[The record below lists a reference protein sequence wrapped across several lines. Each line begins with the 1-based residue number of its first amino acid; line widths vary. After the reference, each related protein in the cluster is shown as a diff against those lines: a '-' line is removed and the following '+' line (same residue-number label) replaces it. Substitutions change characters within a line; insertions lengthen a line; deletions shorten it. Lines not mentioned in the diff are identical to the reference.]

1 MRYYCPRCWQDFPE
15 DVPRCPDCGLEIHQF
30 LSEKDYVEK
39 LILGLDHPQQDT
51 PIRAASILGG
61 IGDVRAVQPLIALI
75 KRTKDVYIATAAVR
89 ALGQIGTPEAYDF
102 LQTLRHHEA
111 RMVEEAAADV
121 LKQASAQGHA
131 ASAKNR
137 ETR

>member
-1 MRYYCPRCWQDFPE
+1 
-15 DVPRCPDCGLEIHQF
+15 LEIHQF

-61 IGDVRAVQPLIALI
+61 IGDVRAVQPLIVLI
-75 KRTKDVYIATAAVR
+75 QRTKDAYIATAAVR
-89 ALGQIGTPEAYDF
+89 ALGQIGTAEAYGF
-102 LQTLRHHEA
+102 LKTLANHEA

-121 LKQASAQGHA
+121 LKQAPAQGHA
-131 ASAKNR
+131 ASAKNG